1 MNVTAYSRDHHASS
15 LLLLSVALACA
26 NGFASVAA
34 ESGEDDA
41 PSSLRIAPEDEPG
54 TPMRIV
60 GIVRE
65 GGSGEPVVGAK
76 LYVYHTDGKGWYS
89 PGGEDDDNPRLAG
102 HLKTDEEGRF
112 EVLSVRPGSYY
123 NTRATKHVH
132 YRLSAPGHDEV
143 VGEILFD
150 DDPYL
155 GDDMRANAAR
165 NKAFVITSPK
175 TDDDGVAICE
185 VVLRIGSTASARCP
199 PARPV

>member
-1 MNVTAYSRDHHASS
+1 MNIKTNSRDHDASS
-15 LLLLSVALACA
+15 LLLSIALACIIGCA
-26 NGFASVAA
+26 PVAGA
-34 ESGEDDA
+34 DDA
-41 PSSLRIAPEDEPG
+41 PSKLRIAPEDEPG

-76 LYVYHTDGKGWYS
+76 LYLYHTDGKGWYS

-132 YRLSAPGHDEV
+132 YRLSAPGRDEV

-155 GDDMRANAAR
+155 GDDIA
-165 NKAFVITSPK
+165 
-175 TDDDGVAICE
+175 
-185 VVLRIGSTASARCP
+185 VVLWVGD
-199 PARPV
+199 